1 MTKERRFY
9 VKVHE
14 YEGQIL
20 LAVCD
25 RELLGRE
32 LKKDNIVLAV
42 PHYFYGGREVS
53 LDEVLDLLR
62 EADIVVATGRK
73 IIEELIKRGVIT
85 EESVL
90 KLDNEFW
97 HVQILREVI
106 R

>member
-1 MTKERRFY
+1 MSGERPFY
-9 VKVHE
+9 VKIHE

-32 LKKDNIVLAV
+32 LRKGDIVLTV
-42 PHYFYGGREVS
+42 PRYFYEGHEAS
-53 LDEVLDLLR
+53 LDEVLDLIR
-62 EADIVVATGRK
+62 DADIVVATGRK
-73 IIEELIKRGVIT
+73 IIEELIKRGVVA

-90 KLDNEFW
+90 KLDEEFW
-97 HVQILREVI
+97 HIQILREVI